1 MRRNRRRSVKRAL
14 YLILA
19 IGIVAFSGTG
29 GTLASF
35 NAETVNSGTSIA
47 SGTLT
52 LSNQVN
58 SGTVCLSSSG
68 TNNVNAKCSAV
79 LNLTNLEPGTAN
91 PVTQVAT
98 VTVDNTGSLNAS
110 TLKLGAPSA
119 TDCAD
124 AQTQSAPGSVTIAS
138 VSLTSGSLSA
148 TASSFSGVTPG
159 MLMSAVGGLAAGTT
173 VVSVGSGTLTMS
185 QAATATTSESVVFGG
200 TYGKE
205 LTFTST
211 HTTVSGVS
219 TTAGSASLSLAT
231 GFPTSVVA
239 GETASG
245 TNIPSGAI
253 VTGENLSGT
262 AVTISADA
270 TGTGTS
276 SVTFS
281 NPFCASVVMWIQ
293 ESAVVHGQTDYY
305 CWYGPNA
312 AVSGAA
318 ETSTDG
324 LCEEPSAALSTPINL
339 NASISSIPVSS
350 LSFPVSAG
358 DTLELT
364 NASGQSQYLTAQSS
378 VGITTGSANIAI
390 SPSASAVYSYPAG
403 TTAVIDLSNSINSSS
418 QTISNF
424 DSTDSAGITLYPISG
439 PGTVDTTGSVQLAAQ
454 TSRTFTIGLYLPNP
468 NTVVTNYLQGLQS
481 TFGLTWY
488 LNQ

>member
-1 MRRNRRRSVKRAL
+1 MRRVRRKRFKRAL

-52 LSNQVN
+52 LSNQVD
-58 SGTVCLSSSG
+58 SGTVCLSSS
-68 TNNVNAKCSAV
+68 TTDNVNNKCDAV

-91 PVTQVAT
+91 PVSQVAT

-119 TDCAD
+119 TDCVDTA
-124 AQTQSAPGSVTIAS
+124 TKSAPGSISIAS
-138 VSLTSGSLSA
+138 VSLTSGSLTA

-159 MLMSAVGGLAAGTT
+159 MLMTASGALAAGTT
-173 VVSVGSGTLTMS
+173 VVSVGSGTLVMS
-185 QAATATTSESVVFGG
+185 QAAAATATTTVVFGG

-205 LTFTST
+205 LKFSST
-211 HTTVSGVS
+211 HTTVAGVS
-219 TTAGSASLSLAT
+219 TTSGSASLGLAT
-231 GFPTSVVA
+231 GFPTSVIA
-239 GETASG
+239 GESASG
-245 TNIPSGAI
+245 TNIPAGAI

-262 AVTISADA
+262 AVTISAAA

-276 SVTFS
+276 GVTFS
-281 NPFCASVVMWIQ
+281 NPFCASVVMWVQ
-293 ESAVVHGQTDYY
+293 ESAVVQGQTDYY

-312 AVSGAA
+312 ALGGASEA
-318 ETSTDG
+318 ATDG

-339 NASISSIPVSS
+339 NDSIASIPVNN
-350 LSFPVSAG
+350 LSFPISAG

-364 NASGQSQYLTAQSS
+364 NASGQSQYLTAQNS
-378 VGITTGSANIAI
+378 VGITTGATSIAV
-390 SPSASAVYSYPAG
+390 SPSASAAYAYPAG

-454 TSRTFTIGLYLPNP
+454 TSRTFSIGLYLPNP
-468 NTVVTNYLQGLQS
+468 NTVVSNYLQGLDS